1 MLVDLHIG
9 MTSGKW
15 YQHLVSPIIDN
26 AHTIAMQ
33 IIDAVENPGM
43 KEYAGEVGPE
53 QLGIINT
60 KFWFGYQ
67 ADRFGDF
74 ILVTSWNPSMRA
86 ILLKWNWRRE
96 NSKTSNSREPY
107 GTPFG
112 LGSLFAIWANKVWRL
127 GGYDEGPWQEHQNG
141 IQDVD
146 VWWTDAHGTML
157 ARWSH
162 VPTAQGE
169 GRTGGVDRLASDS
182 ACQNEMIDLA
192 VYTQMVRIWGS

>member
-1 MLVDLHIG
+1 VEIIVVDDNGILGHHSLPENIRMNIEEYKWDYIKSLSSKVKVVRHDNREGCARSRLTGAKMATGQVLMFVDSHIE
-9 MTSGKW
+9 MTSGTW

-43 KEYAGEVGPE
+43 KEYAGGVGPE

-96 NSKTSNSREPY
+96 NHQRLSY
-107 GTPFG
+107 G
-112 LGSLFAIWANKVWRL
+112 
-127 GGYDEGPWQEHQNG
+127 
-141 IQDVD
+141 
-146 VWWTDAHGTML
+146 
-157 ARWSH
+157 
-162 VPTAQGE
+162 
-169 GRTGGVDRLASDS
+169 
-182 ACQNEMIDLA
+182 
-192 VYTQMVRIWGS
+192 